1 MSEQAAV
8 APTPASPHV
17 ASVPNPLALGSG
29 LPAAAGSKAELEPTP
44 APMPGLK
51 RVRLGSDVAH
61 LPADLPSFGSA
72 PTASDDANPS
82 HSMTR
87 SQARLKR
94 LRFGASAGLPAAEFG
109 LAQSAMPSAPA
120 MPPPLPPPL
129 GSPEPSPSRSP
140 SNGPS
145 AALAR
150 SPSKPSLF
158 ASPSLP
164 PPAPNASG
172 EPTPPTCAPSGTTW
186 PTRALKLD
194 HRWLQLLLDGSK
206 TWEIRS
212 SNTKLRGRVALA
224 STETK
229 LLHGDVEIV
238 DCTPLSRKDFA
249 ANVPQHRV
257 EDPETAAKVHKYKKI
272 FAWHMARPR
281 TYANPAPFPN
291 PTGSVIFVVLHAP
304 EEIFADTEIAVPT
317 PAPSLRCQS
326 VSPPDRTP
334 PASAARSKASSSS
347 SREPSPTASDK
358 PLRSA
363 PPTTDALAP
372 DFQQATTVSTLEGLE
387 RATLL
392 TVRAYDAGIHNL
404 GNTCFFNALLT
415 CLSSAEP
422 FVECLLRHFRNHS
435 ALGGNAHCLRCR
447 LANDCAVLCEPGR
460 PEPFGPDTANT
471 LRDWAPHLATGGQ
484 QCVGEAFTF
493 LVDALD
499 TEDYNSIAHLLVPSQ
514 ASSVQAT
521 TVGAEHFSVA
531 WRQTRRCLNPACGD
545 LLVQP
550 ASNLGLQLELPP
562 SRVTVLELL
571 EEHFQTERVDH
582 FQCETCD
589 VRGTCDVSKAVHR
602 WPPVLFLHVKRFRM
616 DATGRM
622 RKITEPLFFEELLES
637 ATFGVLYSLQAV
649 AVHIGRFGSGHYVA
663 YVRDSQDQWVLL
675 NDAAAP
681 TVVSFQEVQRKQA
694 YILVFRLLA
703 TT

>member
-1 MSEQAAV
+1 MADWRRERRRNAARSLSKV
-8 APTPASPHV
+8 GADACTPASSSVSSSIAPNSHELNAPGTKTLHPHP
-17 ASVPNPLALGSG
+17 ASCA
-29 LPAAAGSKAELEPTP
+29 P
-44 APMPGLK
+44 APP
-51 RVRLGSDVAH
+51 
-61 LPADLPSFGSA
+61 
-72 PTASDDANPS
+72 
-82 HSMTR
+82 
-87 SQARLKR
+87 RLKR
-94 LRFGASAGLPAAEFG
+94 LRLGAGTGLPVPEFG
-109 LAQSAMPSAPA
+109 LAQSAMRSAPA
-120 MPPPLPPPL
+120 TPPPLPPPL
-129 GSPEPSPSRSP
+129 DSPEPSPSRSP

-145 AALAR
+145 AALA
-150 SPSKPSLF
+150 
-158 ASPSLP
+158 
-164 PPAPNASG
+164 PNASG
-172 EPTPPTCAPSGTTW
+172 EPTPPACAPSGTTW

-212 SNTKLRGRVALA
+212 SNTKWRGRVALA

-229 LLHGDVEIV
+229 LLHGDVEFV
-238 DCTPLSRKDFA
+238 DSTPLSREDFA

-257 EDPETAAKVHKYKKI
+257 QDPETTAKVHKYKRI
-272 FAWHMARPR
+272 FAWRIARPR
-281 TYANPAPFPN
+281 TYVNPAPFPN

-304 EEIFADTEIAVPT
+304 EEIFADIEIAVPT

-334 PASAARSKASSSS
+334 PASAAGSKASSSS

-372 DFQQATTVSTLEGLE
+372 DFQEPTTISTLQGLE

-392 TVRAYDAGIHNL
+392 TVRAYDAGLHNL

-422 FVECLLRHFRNHS
+422 FVDRLLRHFQNHS
-435 ALGGNAHCLRCR
+435 AEGGNADCLRCR
-447 LANDCAVLCEPGR
+447 LANDCAVLCAPGR

-521 TVGAEHFSVA
+521 TVGAEHFGVA

-571 EEHFQTERVDH
+571 EEHFQTERIDD

-589 VRGTCDVSKAVHR
+589 VRGTCEVSKPVHR

-637 ATFGVLYSLQAV
+637 VTFGVLYSLQAV